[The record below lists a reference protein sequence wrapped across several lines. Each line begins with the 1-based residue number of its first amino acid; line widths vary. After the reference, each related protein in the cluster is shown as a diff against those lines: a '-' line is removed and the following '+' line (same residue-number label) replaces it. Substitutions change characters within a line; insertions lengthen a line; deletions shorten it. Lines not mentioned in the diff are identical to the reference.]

1 MRFGEI
7 YNDSVLGSQRVVEK
21 FLWFPVTIDFQVRWL
36 EKAKIKQ
43 ICIQT
48 NKEFSVSGY
57 KWENYA
63 WVDDE
68 NNQRTGLCF

>member
-7 YNDSVLGSQRVVEK
+7 YNDSTLGSQRVVEK
-21 FLWFPVTIDFQVRWL
+21 FLWFPVTIDYQTRWL
-36 EKAKIKQ
+36 EKVRIKQ
-43 ICIQT
+43 ICIQA

-63 WVDDE
+63 WVDE
-68 NNQRTGLCF
+68 